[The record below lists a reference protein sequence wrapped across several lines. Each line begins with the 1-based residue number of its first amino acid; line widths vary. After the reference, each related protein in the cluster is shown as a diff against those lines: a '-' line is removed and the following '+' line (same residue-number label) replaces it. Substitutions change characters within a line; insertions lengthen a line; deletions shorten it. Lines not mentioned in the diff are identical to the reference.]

1 MGSQSTGALWR
12 GFASDNYA
20 GVHPEVLEALG
31 AVNVGHQSAYGGDV
45 VTDQARSLV
54 RERFGADAEFFPVF
68 NGTGAN
74 VVALQSVNQRW
85 QSVICAASAHIHVDE
100 GGAPESV
107 AGLKLWT
114 VPTADGKLRP
124 DDVQGQCF
132 DMEFVHRAQP
142 GAVSITQ
149 SSEMGTVYS
158 PDEVSALAEVAHA
171 NNLALHMDGARLVH
185 ASIASGISMRDF
197 AAQCDSVWIDLSK
210 GLGCPVGSVLAGSQ
224 DFIDDVWVW
233 KHRLGGAMRQSGVL
247 AAAGLYALDHHIDRL
262 AKDHANAKFLANA
275 IEEMPGLR
283 LDPGP
288 VETNLV
294 FFDVSESGKTAPEIT
309 SKLLESGIRM
319 GATTEKRIRAV
330 THLDVSKDDVQKA
343 INALR
348 HIIQN

>member
-1 MGSQSTGALWR
+1 MTPPISIDLISDTSTRPTAGMRKAM
-12 GFASDNYA
+12 SDAVVGDEQNFEDPSTNLLCERVA
-20 GVHPEVLEALG
+20 EMLGKEAAVLMPTGIMSNNAAILT
-31 AVNVGHQSAYGGDV
+31 HCRSGD
-45 VTDQARSLV
+45 DI
-54 RERFGADAEFFPVF
+54 
-68 NGTGAN
+68 
-74 VVALQSVNQRW
+74 
-85 QSVICAASAHIHVDE
+85 ICSSDAHIIGSE
-100 GGAPESV
+100 GGAPAALGGISITPIDTEKGV
-107 AGLKLWT
+107 F
-114 VPTADGKLRP
+114 TADDVKQRIRP
-124 DDVQGQCF
+124 KKARAPKSRL
-132 DMEFVHRAQP
+132 VHIEQTTNRGGGSVWP
-142 GAVSITQ
+142 L
-149 SSEMGTVYS
+149 
-158 PDEVSALAEVAHA
+158 EVINDIAEYAHEHG
-171 NNLALHMDGARLVH
+171 LSVHMDGARLVH

-224 DFIDDVWVW
+224 DFIEDVWVW